1 MESLV
6 KVQTV
11 LITNYLTTTN
21 YDYIEITKNI
31 AAVKM
36 LCQNF

>member
-1 MESLV
+1 MESLI

-21 YDYIEITKNI
+21 YDYIEITK
-31 AAVKM
+31 KYSG
-36 LCQNF
+36 C